1 MSGVYWCEWLQSSD
15 PVDVRSEMTGA
26 VASDSAT
33 HVYSTSFDPSA
44 ACDDGRH
51 HDSLPLIS
59 FRVALTRNATT
70 VSQKA
75 EDTAPP
81 GLIES
86 ITRVLYAEEPA
97 AAGA

>member
-1 MSGVYWCEWLQSSD
+1 MCEWLQSSD

-70 VSQKA
+70 VFA
-75 EDTAPP
+75 EGGGYGATGTHREHHAGSLRGGACSSR
-81 GLIES
+81 GLI
-86 ITRVLYAEEPA
+86 
-97 AAGA
+97 